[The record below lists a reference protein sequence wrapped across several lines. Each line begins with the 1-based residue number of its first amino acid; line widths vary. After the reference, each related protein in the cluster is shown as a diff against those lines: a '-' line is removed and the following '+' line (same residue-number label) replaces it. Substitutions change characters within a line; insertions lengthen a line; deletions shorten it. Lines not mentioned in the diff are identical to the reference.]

1 MVRETSGVRSS
12 HQNEKKK
19 NNHIN
24 ICPKMS
30 SFGLIKENIQLLVLS
45 LDNSLLTAD
54 IIHLQNIFKI

>member
-12 HQNEKKK
+12 HQNEKK

-24 ICPKMS
+24 ICPKIS

-45 LDNSLLTAD
+45 LGNSLLTAD
-54 IIHLQNIFKI
+54 IIHLQNMFEI